1 MFCAVIRGI
10 FLLFLCYVLL
20 AFVGFIMIYV
30 LSYNI
35 IRLFGIYHTTVEKR
49 DQKREKMQTR

>member
-49 DQKREKMQTR
+49 DQKREKM